1 MNSVK
6 VRYMTITGIF
16 TALILVFAAYVHIP
30 GYTGYVHIADGFL
43 FLAASMLPTPYAMF
57 AGAFGAACADLLTG
71 YAIWAPGSLIIKAI
85 TVLFF
90 TSKAPKIL
98 CKRNLFGLIPAA
110 ALCVGG
116 YYLYEVILYG
126 SFSAPLFGM
135 IGNVTQAVF
144 SSAVFVLVGLSF
156 DKAKLREHLFM
167 SHRISK

>member
-1 MNSVK
+1 
-6 VRYMTITGIF
+6 MTITGIF

-30 GYTGYVHIADGFL
+30 SYTGYVHIADGFL
-43 FLAASMLPTPYAMF
+43 FLAASMLPAPYAMF

-71 YAIWAPGSLIIKAI
+71 YAIWAPASFVIKAI

-98 CKRNLFGLIPAA
+98 SKRNLFGLLPAA
-110 ALCVGG
+110 VLCVGG

-135 IGNVTQAVF
+135 IGNATQAVF
-144 SSAVFVLVGLSF
+144 SSAVFLLAGASF
-156 DKAKLREHLFM
+156 DKAKLRERLFI
-167 SHRISK
+167 SRRISK